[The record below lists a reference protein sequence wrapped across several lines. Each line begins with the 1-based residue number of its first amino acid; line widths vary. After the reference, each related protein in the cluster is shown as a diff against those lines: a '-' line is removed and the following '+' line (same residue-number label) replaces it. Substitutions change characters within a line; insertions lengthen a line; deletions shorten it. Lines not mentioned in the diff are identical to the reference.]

1 VVKQRH
7 RTTTRT
13 TATDQQAPTQQTT
26 KVNHG
31 QGITEKQVPIKS
43 RNKNQK
49 FPNKAKLQKNQKI
62 TNRIFFFPPLSTSL
76 STSFHLFPPLST
88 YVSGVFRFSQTDHLN
103 ACVAGFPHGVLARS
117 VIEGQATP

>member
-31 QGITEKQVPIKS
+31 QGITEKQVPIKTRTQKS
-43 RNKNQK
+43 KVPKQSETSKKSKNNKQN
-49 FPNKAKLQKNQKI
+49 
-62 TNRIFFFPPLSTSL
+62 FFL

-88 YVSGVFRFSQTDHLN
+88 SFHLRKRRFPILSD
-103 ACVAGFPHGVLARS
+103 
-117 VIEGQATP
+117 

>member
-31 QGITEKQVPIKS
+31 QGITEKQVPIKTHTQKKIKS
-43 RNKNQK
+43 SKKKRNFKK
-49 FPNKAKLQKNQKI
+49 TKK
-62 TNRIFFFPPLSTSL
+62 
-76 STSFHLFPPLST
+76 
-88 YVSGVFRFSQTDHLN
+88 
-103 ACVAGFPHGVLARS
+103 
-117 VIEGQATP
+117 

>member
-31 QGITEKQVPIKS
+31 QGITEKQVPIKTRTQKS
-43 RNKNQK
+43 KVPKQSETSKKSKNNKQN
-49 FPNKAKLQKNQKI
+49 
-62 TNRIFFFPPLSTSL
+62 FFLSTSFHL
-76 STSFHLFPPLST
+76 SFHLFPPLST